1 MKKALKIFGV
11 FIVIILVAA
20 ITIPIIFKDKL
31 TDILKEQINKNI
43 NAQVDFSDVNISII
57 SGFPK
62 ATLTLENIS
71 VINMEPFKG
80 DTLFYAKEI
89 ALKMPMSVLTKSAED
104 AIQVN
109 SFTLDKALVNI
120 ISDANGNTNY
130 DIAKKNN
137 KHNSVKLT
145 TESKKGFT
153 LSVDEYV
160 ITNSNINYIDEKSK
174 LALNLNDFN
183 HSGSGDLSNEI
194 TTLSTIT
201 TSNISLNSGEL
212 NYLNNN
218 TIALN
223 ADLEIDQI
231 QNKYTFLENSFKIN
245 QLKLIFD
252 GFIMKNETNTEF
264 DLKFN
269 TPTSD
274 FKNFLA
280 LLPSKY
286 AKDIENVNT
295 KGSLSVNGYAKGTQD
310 ETNIPKFSFNILS
323 QNASLK
329 YPKLPKNIEN
339 INVNIVLGNNTGKAD
354 DIFLDLKELKL
365 QIDEDTFSVEGKLAQ
380 LTNNVLVDMKLNGI
394 LNLEKLSQ
402 AYPID
407 IHNDFKGIFKAKLH
421 TVFSKND
428 LDKSNYD
435 QIKNNGEFGLS
446 NFKFTSTEMV
456 NPFYISEANVTF
468 SPETVY
474 LNKLTAKSGD
484 SDISG
489 SGTIDNL
496 MGVIFSNKNFKGN
509 FNINSSLFN
518 VSDFMSRDST
528 NTKDNQNQKE
538 AKEQE
543 VLKIPAFLDIKVS
556 ANAKKVL
563 YDNLILDNVTGDLI
577 IKEETVT
584 LNNFRTEMFDGTMS
598 INGNVSTKKLTP
610 TFNFEL
616 GIDQFDINKSL
627 TGMDLLS
634 SIVPIAKI
642 FKGKLNT
649 DLALNGKIDNA
660 FELDL
665 NSLSGNAL
673 AELLTTK
680 ISPEEG
686 SAFSLLNNK
695 LSFIDLNKLDLKDL
709 KTALSF
715 ENGSVSIKPFDIN
728 YEDIKIEIAGS
739 HSFENNLAYTATFD
753 VPAKY
758 FGSQLGGV
766 LSQLSNSDIKDVT
779 VPVIASI
786 GGSMNNPKIT
796 TDMKQSVS
804 NLTNQLIQ
812 VQKDKLVNQGT
823 KAVTNA
829 LEEVIGD
836 DTGNILGNILGGNKN
851 TAKDSTKNN
860 AVQDVLGGL
869 FGKKKD

>member
-1 MKKALKIFGV
+1 MKKAIKIFSG
-11 FIVIILVAA
+11 IVVLIIATAV
-20 ITIPIIFKDKL
+20 IVPIIYKDKL
-31 TDILKEQINKNI
+31 ANLLKEQINKNI
-43 NAQVDFSDVNISII
+43 DAKVDFSGVSISII

-71 VINMEPFKG
+71 VINIEPFKG

-104 AIQVN
+104 AIQIN

-120 ISDANGNTNY
+120 ISNANGNTNY

-137 KHNSVKLT
+137 KHSSVKLT
-145 TESKKGFT
+145 TEPQKGFT

-194 TTLSTIT
+194 TKLSTIT
-201 TSNISLNSGEL
+201 TSNISLNSGGL

-223 ADLEIDQI
+223 ADLEIDKV

-245 QLKLIFD
+245 KLQLIFD
-252 GFIMKNETNTEF
+252 GFLKLNKVSNTF

-280 LLPSKY
+280 LLPAKY

-295 KGSLSVNGYAKGTQD
+295 KGSLSINGYAKGTHNEND
-310 ETNIPKFSFNILS
+310 IPKFSVNIIS
-323 QNASLK
+323 KSASLK
-329 YPKLPKNIEN
+329 YPSLPKSIEN

-354 DIFLDLKELKL
+354 DIFLDIKELKL
-365 QIDEDTFSVEGKLAQ
+365 QIDEDTFSAEGKLAQ
-380 LTNNVLVDMKLNGI
+380 LTNNMLVDMKLNGI
-394 LNLEKLSQ
+394 LNLENLSQ

-407 IHNDFKGIFKAKLH
+407 IDNDFKGVFKAKLH

-446 NFKFTSTEMV
+446 NFKFTSTGIV

-509 FNINSSLFN
+509 FNINSTLFN
-518 VSDFMSRDST
+518 VSDFMTSDTT
-528 NTKDNQNQKE
+528 NIKNSQKQVK
-538 AKEQE
+538 AQGT
-543 VLKIPAFLDIKVS
+543 LKIPSFLDIEVS

-563 YDNLILDNVTGDLI
+563 YDNLILENVSGDLI

-584 LNNFRTEMFDGTMS
+584 LNNFQTEMFDGTMNV
-598 INGNVSTKKLTP
+598 NGNVSTKEIIP
-610 TFNFEL
+610 AFNINL
-616 GIDQFDINKSL
+616 DINQFDINKSL
-627 TGMDLLS
+627 TSMELLS
-634 SIVPIAKI
+634 KIAPVAKI
-642 FKGKLNT
+642 FTGKLNT
-649 DLALNGKIDNA
+649 TLALNGKINNA
-660 FELDL
+660 FEIDL
-665 NSLSGNAL
+665 STLTGNAF
-673 AELLTTK
+673 AELFTTK
-680 ISPEEG
+680 IAPEEG

-695 LSFIDLNKLDLKDL
+695 LSFIDLKKLDLKDL
-709 KTALSF
+709 KTTLSF
-715 ENGSVSIKPFDIN
+715 ENGSVSIKPFDVK
-728 YEDIKIEIAGS
+728 YEDIKIEITGS
-739 HSFENNLAYTATFD
+739 HSFENNLNYAATFD

-766 LSQLSNSDIKDVT
+766 LSQLSDYDIKGVY
-779 VPVIASI
+779 VPVTASI
-786 GGSMNNPKIT
+786 GGSIKNPQIS
-796 TDMKQSVS
+796 TDMKKSV
-804 NLTNQLIQ
+804 NKLTNQLIQ
-812 VQKDKLVNQGT
+812 VQKDKLMNQGT
-823 KAVTNA
+823 KAATDI
-829 LEEVIGD
+829 LEEVIGGNTESILND
-836 DTGNILGNILGGNKN
+836 VLDTK
-851 TAKDSTKNN
+851 KDSIKNN

-869 FGKKKD
+869 FGKKKKKKD

>member
-1 MKKALKIFGV
+1 MKKAIKIFGV
-11 FIVIILVAA
+11 FIVIILAAA
-20 ITIPIIFKDKL
+20 IIIPIIFKDKL
-31 TDILKEQINKNI
+31 TNILKEQINNNI
-43 NAQVDFSDVNISII
+43 NAQVDFANVNISII

-137 KHNSVKLT
+137 KHNSVKLA
-145 TESKKGFT
+145 TEPKKGFT

-174 LALNLNDFN
+174 SALNLNDFN

-194 TTLSTIT
+194 TKLSTIT
-201 TSNISLNSGEL
+201 TSNISLNSGGL

-223 ADLEIDQI
+223 ADLEIDQV

-252 GFIMKNETNTEF
+252 GFIKKNETNTEF

-295 KGSLSVNGYAKGTQD
+295 KGSLSVNGYAKGIQD

-329 YPKLPKNIEN
+329 YPKLPKSIEN
-339 INVNIVLGNNTGKAD
+339 INVNILLGNNTGKAD

-365 QIDEDTFSVEGKLAQ
+365 QIDEDTFSAEGKLAQ

-394 LNLEKLSQ
+394 LNLENLSQ

-407 IHNDFKGIFKAKLH
+407 IDNDFKGVFKAKLH

-446 NFKFTSTEMV
+446 NFKFTSTGIV

-468 SPETVY
+468 SPEKVY

-518 VSDFMSRDST
+518 VSDFMARDTT
-528 NTKDNQNQKE
+528 NTKENQKE
-538 AKEQE
+538 VKEQE

-563 YDNLILDNVTGDLI
+563 YDNLILENVTGDLI

-598 INGNVSTKKLTP
+598 INGNVSTKELTP

-634 SIVPIAKI
+634 TIAPIAKI

-649 DLALNGKIDNA
+649 DLALKGKIDNA

-715 ENGSVSIKPFDIN
+715 ENGSVSIMPFDIN

-753 VPAKY
+753 VPVKY

-766 LSQLSNSDIKDVT
+766 LSQLSDSDIKDVK

-786 GGSMNNPKIT
+786 GGSMKNPKIT

-823 KAVTNA
+823 KAATNA

-836 DTGNILGNILGGNKN
+836 GAGNILGNILGSNKK
-851 TAKDSTKNN
+851 TDKDSTKNN